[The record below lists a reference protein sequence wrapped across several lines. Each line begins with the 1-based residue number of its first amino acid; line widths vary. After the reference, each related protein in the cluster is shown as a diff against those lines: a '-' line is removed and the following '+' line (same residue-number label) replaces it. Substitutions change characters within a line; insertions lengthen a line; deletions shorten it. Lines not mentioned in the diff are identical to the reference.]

1 MNKSNS
7 STITTKDGTEIY
19 YKDWGKG
26 PVVTFSHGWP
36 LNCRRLGRP
45 DAVPRAERL
54 PRASRT
60 TAAAMAGPARLR
72 PATTWTATPTISRP
86 SSRRSISTTPRWWAT
101 PPAAARSPATSDA
114 TGPSGSPRRS

>member
-36 LNCRRLGRP
+36 LSSSCTT
-45 DAVPRAERL
+45 ASAW
-54 PRASRT
+54 SRT
-60 TAAAMAGPARLR
+60 TVADMAGL
-72 PATTWTATPTISRP
+72 
-86 SSRRSISTTPRWWAT
+86 
-101 PPAAARSPATSDA
+101 ARSLRGMTWMAMLMILQP
-114 TGPSGSPRRS
+114 